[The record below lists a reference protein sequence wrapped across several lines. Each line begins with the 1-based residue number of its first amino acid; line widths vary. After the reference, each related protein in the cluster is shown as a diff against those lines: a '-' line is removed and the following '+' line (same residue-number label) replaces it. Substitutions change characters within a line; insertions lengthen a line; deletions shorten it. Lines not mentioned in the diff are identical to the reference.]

1 MGVLK
6 RLFSKTLTAF
16 STPVYALLSPR
27 LMWQRYVRKQP
38 ALGAIPNEIRLHNLY
53 WEKRFGIQT
62 GGWQPTDIDDGT
74 CYEGTPYLIMLE
86 ILRSLQLGPEDVF
99 VDLGCGKGRTLCMA
113 ARSKAGRVIGVEQE
127 SDLMKEARANVA
139 AVTDARAQVDFFQGL
154 AQDFDFDSVT
164 AILLFNP
171 FGARTLH
178 EVTTLLRASLDRNP
192 RRLRLVYINPIHE
205 QVLRDTD
212 WFENTQTWPSA
223 AYPEFVTLPPNPR
236 LVSFWE
242 AH

>member
-1 MGVLK
+1 MGALK
-6 RLFSKTLTAF
+6 RLFSKALTALR
-16 STPVYALLSPR
+16 TPIYALMSPR
-27 LMWQRYVRKQP
+27 LMWRRYVRRQP
-38 ALGAIPNEIRLHNLY
+38 AIGAVPSEVRLHDIY

-62 GGWQPTDIDDGT
+62 SGWQPTDIEDGT

-86 ILRSLQLGPEDVF
+86 ILRSLQLDATDVF

-127 SDLMKEARANVA
+127 NDLIEEARANVA
-139 AVTDARAQVDFFQGL
+139 AVADARARVEFFQGL
-154 AQDFDFDSVT
+154 AQDFDFDSAT

-171 FGARTLH
+171 FGARTLK
-178 EVTTLLRASLDRNP
+178 EVVALVRASLDRNP
-192 RRLRLVYINPIHE
+192 RRLRLVYINPVHE
-205 QVLRDTD
+205 QVLHDTD

-223 AYPEFVTLPPNPR
+223 AYPGFVALPPNPR

-242 AH
+242 AR